1 MGMTHSAMSPCIDMD
16 SVRNTQTCRTGF
28 IDIAELEFGGAWARS
43 VSMNASERMYKW
55 SLIVQL
61 TVLLRYGIRYTQIR
75 TKIHACTN
83 RSIPVHYEIR
93 SNDSTYDIHIYIHDC
108 TYVSYIYR
116 KCPSYTIVNRS
127 PFDVVATATNGRPCT
142 CGLGAQA
149 RLRRFFRGL
158 SERVYGTLDE

>member
-1 MGMTHSAMSPCIDMD
+1 MDMTHSAMPSCIDMD
-16 SVRNTQTCRTGF
+16 SVRNTQTCRTCF

-93 SNDSTYDIHIYIHDC
+93 SNDSTYDIYIYTRSHIRVIYISK
-108 TYVSYIYR
+108 VSLIHYR
-116 KCPSYTIVNRS
+116 QSLAVRCRRDSYEW
-127 PFDVVATATNGRPCT
+127 TAVHVRPR
-142 CGLGAQA
+142 GASALAQI
-149 RLRRFFRGL
+149 L
-158 SERVYGTLDE
+158 SRAL